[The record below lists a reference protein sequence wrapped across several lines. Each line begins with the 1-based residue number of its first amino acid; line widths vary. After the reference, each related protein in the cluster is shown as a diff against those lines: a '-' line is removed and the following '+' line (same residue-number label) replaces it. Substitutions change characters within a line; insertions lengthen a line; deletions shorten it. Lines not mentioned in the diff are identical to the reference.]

1 MPSRWLYL
9 VAAALLLLLFHQQT
23 CDAAVTQAPPKGEA
37 IAEQSAPVAEVEPK
51 KQSVKK
57 DQPEDP
63 LAGPKDSM
71 VVVDKGAPAPPAP
84 AAPAA
89 PAAPTAPAAP
99 PGPQADAKAP
109 ESVHATGTFP
119 EDDVHV
125 ELSHR
130 TPDMDFP
137 GQAVVYILVGI
148 TSTAILLLVMRVY
161 RLRLSRA
168 ERKYGVQGDRAN
180 QELTPLPM
188 AIEDVNSDEEDH
200 TLFELVQV

>member
-1 MPSRWLYL
+1 MSGRWFLL
-9 VAAALLLLLFHQQT
+9 VAAAVLLLLCHQQT
-23 CDAAVTQAPPKGEA
+23 CDAAATQAPPKGEA
-37 IAEQSAPVAEVEPK
+37 IAEQNAPVAQADPK
-51 KQSVKK
+51 KPSVKK
-57 DQPEDP
+57 AQPEDP
-63 LAGPKDSM
+63 SAGPKDSM
-71 VVVDKGAPAPPAP
+71 VVVDKGAPVP

-89 PAAPTAPAAP
+89 PPVA
-99 PGPQADAKAP
+99 PQAEAKAP
-109 ESVHATGTFP
+109 EVTKSSGSFP
-119 EDDVHV
+119 VDNV
-125 ELSHR
+125 EQTRMS
-130 TPDMDFP
+130 PDMDFP

>member
-1 MPSRWLYL
+1 MACRGFYL
-9 VAAALLLLLFHQQT
+9 VATALLLVLFHQQS
-23 CDAAVTQAPPKGEA
+23 CDAATQAPQKSVV
-37 IAEQSAPVAEVEPK
+37 IAEHSAPAVQVEARKPV
-51 KQSVKK
+51 VKK
-57 DQPEDP
+57 SQAENTP
-63 LAGPKDSM
+63 AG
-71 VVVDKGAPAPPAP
+71 AQ

-89 PAAPTAPAAP
+89 PGVRAAP
-99 PGPQADAKAP
+99 PVPPGTGKTP
-109 ESVHATGTFP
+109 ESAQSIGSLQV
-119 EDDVHV
+119 DDVHV
-125 ELSHR
+125 ERSPMS
-130 TPDMDFP
+130 PDVDFP

-148 TSTAILLLVMRVY
+148 TSTAILLLIMRVY

>member
-1 MPSRWLYL
+1 MFCRCFYL
-9 VAAALLLLLFHQQT
+9 VAAVMLLLLFRQQS
-23 CDAAVTQAPPKGEA
+23 CDAAATQAPQKAVE
-37 IAEQSAPVAEVEPK
+37 ITEKSAPVGEAATI
-51 KQSVKK
+51 KQEERKSVKK
-57 DQPEDP
+57 ALPEDP
-63 LAGPKDSM
+63 PAGPKDSM
-71 VVVDKGAPAPPAP
+71 VVVDKGEAAPVAPAE
-84 AAPAA
+84 
-89 PAAPTAPAAP
+89 PTAPQANSRVTAP
-99 PGPQADAKAP
+99 KA
-109 ESVHATGTFP
+109 SGRVP

-125 ELSHR
+125 ELSR
-130 TPDMDFP
+130 MSSDLDFP

>member
-1 MPSRWLYL
+1 MSCRCFCL
-9 VAAALLLLLFHQQT
+9 VAAALLLLLFHQQ
-23 CDAAVTQAPPKGEA
+23 CDAATQTPQNTVV
-37 IAEQSAPVAEVEPK
+37 IAEQSAPAVEEEAK
-51 KQSVKK
+51 KPVVKK
-57 DQPEDP
+57 SQ
-63 LAGPKDSM
+63 AGNPSM
-71 VVVDKGAPAPPAP
+71 VVVDKGEPAPVAP
-84 AAPAA
+84 SV
-89 PAAPTAPAAP
+89 PAAP
-99 PGPQADAKAP
+99 PVDAKAP
-109 ESVHATGTFP
+109 DVAQSPESLSA
-119 EDDVHV
+119 DDVHV
-125 ELSHR
+125 ERSPMS
-130 TPDMDFP
+130 PDVDFP